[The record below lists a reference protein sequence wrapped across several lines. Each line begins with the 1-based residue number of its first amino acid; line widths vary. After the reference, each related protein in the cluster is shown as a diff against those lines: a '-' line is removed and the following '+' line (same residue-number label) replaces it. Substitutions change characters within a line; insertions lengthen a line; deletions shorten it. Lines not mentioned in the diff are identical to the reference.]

1 MSTFAEVLARNR
13 WRKAIYLLGS
23 WRSLIA
29 LVLMMEVTGIAVG
42 CWLMKTNEPGSVL
55 MADYEAVAK
64 NQEIVR
70 TELDRLRTAREEDLH
85 VREAMAVL
93 MAALPEQVKLKDIT
107 IGDFHNGDWIVLEA
121 VSKDRGA
128 IESYMSTL
136 RKNPGFEEMRIEDT
150 NAGVRIT
157 VPLPEGFIWR

>member
-1 MSTFAEVLARNR
+1 MSTFAEVVARNR

-29 LVLMMEVTGIAVG
+29 LVLMMEVIGIIVG

-55 MADYEAVAK
+55 AADYEAVAE
-64 NQEIVR
+64 NQEKVR
-70 TELDRLRTAREEDLH
+70 MELDRLRAAREEDLH

-93 MAALPEQVKLKDIT
+93 MAVLPEQVKLKDIT

-128 IESYMSTL
+128 IESYLSTL
-136 RKNPGFEEMRIEDT
+136 RKKPGFEDIRIEDT
-150 NAGVRIT
+150 DAGVRIT
-157 VPLPEGFIWR
+157 VPMPEGFIWR